1 MRSSLASVLSVSLFC
16 AVPLAGQDVY
26 LPSDQVTAP
35 KVIKGVKPEYT
46 SEAML
51 RRIQGTD
58 GTVVLQIDVLTD
70 GTVGT
75 VALVKS
81 LDPGLDQWAAKSV
94 KQWRFEPGTKD
105 GKPVVVRIN
114 VDVPFGESKT
124 R

>member
-1 MRSSLASVLSVSLFC
+1 MRSSLASALCISLFC
-16 AVPLAGQDVY
+16 AIPLAAQDVY

-35 KVIKGVKPEYT
+35 KVIKSGKVYT

-51 RRIQGTD
+51 FGRIRAMV

-81 LDPGLDQWAAKSV
+81 LHSELDQLAVKSV
-94 KQWRFEPGTKD
+94 KGWRFEPGTKD

-114 VDVPFGESKT
+114 IDFPFGPPQ